1 AETRTVIEHRNLGAR
16 PGRLVVD
23 GEEIGVEPVEAD
35 GAAWAH
41 LEGTGGYVLLEGT
54 HLRAVQA
61 EREGCWSRNHTAGS
75 EEVLRRHYATLEAVH
90 SAEHSSY
97 AYAVLPGADEE
108 ATRRAASDPG
118 AEVVRNDEVAQAIRA
133 GRLLAMN
140 FWAAGR
146 VQNVPAQGPACV
158 LPANA
163 ARTRELKIG
172 RAHV

>member
-1 AETRTVIEHRNLGAR
+1 RHTRSKRDWSSDVCSSDL
-16 PGRLVVD
+16 
-23 GEEIGVEPVEAD
+23 AD

-118 AEVVRNDEVAQAIRA
+118 AEVVRNDEVRSEEH
-133 GRLLAMN
+133 
-140 FWAAGR
+140 
-146 VQNVPAQGPACV
+146 
-158 LPANA
+158 
-163 ARTRELKIG
+163 TSELQ
-172 RAHV
+172 